1 MKQAEDGFMGSQTV
15 ALMIRATRAEV
26 TDRELLR
33 RFATGDQA
41 AFAALVRRHTE
52 FVMGVCRRSLA
63 TVQDAE
69 DACQATFLILA
80 RKAKAT
86 RWQPSIANWL
96 HATARRVAQNARR
109 SVERRA
115 RRERR
120 AAVPEATTPI
130 DAISGRELVEMLDA
144 ELGRLPPIYREPLI
158 LCYLAGLTRDEAA
171 ARLQLPAATLKTR
184 LDRARKCLALALTR
198 RGCALGIGLL
208 ALAVTS
214 RAEASPPRLL
224 DSILVAVS
232 GSPSP
237 AAAALVEGV
246 AMNGSTMRSSL
257 LAAAAVGLALLGAGV
272 GLAPRTAAHPT
283 PEQPN
288 HPPLTREA
296 RPASGIPVSGRVL
309 GPDGK
314 PIAGAKFAVI
324 DDEDGAVLAGPSSAE
339 DGRFA
344 FALPYPPTVRNPRQ
358 VVASAPGLG
367 LDWLSEPRDD
377 AVFRLVADA
386 PITGRVI
393 DLQGKPVAGAT
404 VAVAN
409 IYAGPPGAFDAFLE
423 AWKKS
428 AKDHEH
434 AEAKLDRHLFN
445 RGGLGQVLRVTT
457 DRDGAFTFTGLGKDR
472 VVTLLVSG
480 PGIAHTYA
488 AVATRPGIDLAAAP
502 RGPTRLNPP
511 AFTLAVAPDKPI
523 TGVVRDEQT
532 QKPVPGVR
540 VVGAAQLAPLHFG
553 GYPFHAWPTPATV
566 TDKEGRFT
574 LRGLAKAKAYVLVA
588 DPDEGTEHLHRF
600 DLVRDTDGFD
610 PITTGFSLPR
620 GVVLS
625 GRVTDT
631 ATGAGVASR
640 VFYRPLLINGQL
652 GNFGGYDP
660 PDYPA
665 PWHRGRDTKT
675 DFDGRYKITVMP
687 GAGVVN
693 FQAYGGSYQRARA
706 AKQEIDAGIVD
717 KQFGHFRTIGQGG
730 HFNPESMNAY
740 KIINPAPTD
749 RTATL
754 DVTYTPEPKTK
765 GK

>member
-1 MKQAEDGFMGSQTV
+1 
-15 ALMIRATRAEV
+15 
-26 TDRELLR
+26 
-33 RFATGDQA
+33 
-41 AFAALVRRHTE
+41 
-52 FVMGVCRRSLA
+52 
-63 TVQDAE
+63 
-69 DACQATFLILA
+69 
-80 RKAKAT
+80 
-86 RWQPSIANWL
+86 
-96 HATARRVAQNARR
+96 
-109 SVERRA
+109 
-115 RRERR
+115 
-120 AAVPEATTPI
+120 
-130 DAISGRELVEMLDA
+130 
-144 ELGRLPPIYREPLI
+144 
-158 LCYLAGLTRDEAA
+158 
-171 ARLQLPAATLKTR
+171 
-184 LDRARKCLALALTR
+184 
-198 RGCALGIGLL
+198 
-208 ALAVTS
+208 
-214 RAEASPPRLL
+214 
-224 DSILVAVS
+224 
-232 GSPSP
+232 
-237 AAAALVEGV
+237 
-246 AMNGSTMRSSL
+246 MNGSAMRSSL
-257 LAAAAVGLALLGAGV
+257 LAAAVVGLALLGAGV

-314 PIAGAKFAVI
+314 PVAGAKFAVI
-324 DDEDGAVLAGPSSAE
+324 DDEDGAALAGPKSGQ
-339 DGRFA
+339 DGRLA

-434 AEAKLDRHLFN
+434 VEAKLDRHLFN
-445 RGGLGQVLRVTT
+445 RGGLGQVLRAMTN
-457 DRDGAFTFTGLGKDR
+457 RDGAFTFTGLGKDR

-480 PGIAHTYA
+480 PGIAHTFA

-502 RGPTRLNPP
+502 RGPTRLYPP
-511 AFTLAVAPDKPI
+511 TFTLAVAPDKPI

-553 GYPFHAWPTPATV
+553 GYPFHAWPTPGTF
-566 TDKEGRFT
+566 TDKDGKFT

-610 PITTGFSLPR
+610 SITTGFTLPR
-620 GVVLS
+620 GVVLT
-625 GRVTDT
+625 GRVTDA

-640 VFYRPLLINGQL
+640 VFYRPLQINDQL
-652 GNFGGYDP
+652 GRFGGYDP

-675 DFDGRYKITVMP
+675 DFEGRYKITVMP

-706 AKQEIDAGIVD
+706 TKQEIDDGIVD
-717 KQFGHFRTIGQGG
+717 KQFGFFRTIGQGG
-730 HFNPESMNAY
+730 HFNPESMHAY
-740 KIINPAPTD
+740 KIITPAPSD
-749 RTATL
+749 PTATL